1 MRVSTILSL
10 GLSLVSLTT
19 AAPATADAPAIKA
32 LLGTLNTNIAAID
45 KNVVAITEANIATQ
59 AGVVIKS
66 IETLNA
72 ALIESANQIKATK
85 ALGLVDLASLA
96 SSLTPIQKSAQGL
109 LSTIITK
116 RTIIVKGKQVEN
128 IGAGLK
134 VMQSG
139 ISTLTSA
146 LLTQLPANL
155 AAQIPKVGPSLP
167 EGANL
172 DTVKLQ
178 DTLFEVSLAV
188 FKGTDTPVMVS
199 GSIWP
204 LA

>member
-1 MRVSTILSL
+1 
-10 GLSLVSLTT
+10 
-19 AAPATADAPAIKA
+19 
-32 LLGTLNTNIAAID
+32 
-45 KNVVAITEANIATQ
+45 
-59 AGVVIKS
+59 
-66 IETLNA
+66 
-72 ALIESANQIKATK
+72 
-85 ALGLVDLASLA
+85 
-96 SSLTPIQKSAQGL
+96 
-109 LSTIITK
+109 
-116 RTIIVKGKQVEN
+116 
-128 IGAGLK
+128 
-134 VMQSG
+134 MQSG